1 MGERFKPSRAGVINV
16 WDYVD
21 EEWAF
26 ADGRLALRGHNGSG
40 KTKAL
45 EVLFPFVLD
54 GVADSR
60 RLDPFSGENRTMK
73 SNLLYRGQESEY
85 GYVWM
90 EFDRDQTETI
100 TLIIG
105 MRAHRNS
112 DGVRMS
118 FFVTGKRL
126 GADFGL
132 LSADSRPL
140 TERQLRAV
148 LEPDAWRRTATEYRD
163 LVDYRLFGLGRER
176 YAQLL
181 DLLLALRRPLL
192 AKDLDPAKVSDT
204 LTAGLSP
211 VDEDLVQQAA
221 RDFENLAAVQKLF
234 DDLAAANAAVAGFR
248 THYEAYLRSH
258 VRFALDRVQARCD
271 AAAGHAERLGAAA
284 AARRSAADAEQAAE
298 TDREA
303 SRTEGERIAGRLE
316 GLKNSEEYKAQGR
329 IEDKRREVLARAAD
343 VARQRA
349 GLDSGRRRI
358 AGLVEEVAKLS
369 RRAANSRAA
378 VARHAAALA
387 DAAQR
392 SGIADDGFG
401 PVDPAGAEADLLTSA
416 RARVAARR
424 DDIGEIRGLLDA
436 IREAR
441 TKRAYAD
448 QELAR
453 KLETEQHK
461 QSEAETAAAHLARAR
476 AAAAAAL
483 TAWTG
488 RWAAPGDTPAPAAP
502 SAEAG
507 AAEAGASEAGAAEAG
522 ASEAGTARGVA
533 ASLPGHVIA
542 GDDPATLAAA
552 LDRTGEPGAASLAEI
567 YDGCVSDARAATIA
581 ARTRLDAALAEARGR
596 LADLRDERD
605 VIAAERDDAPPS
617 TDARPASREGRPGA
631 PLWRLV
637 RFAPEVPDD
646 TAAAIEGALYGAG
659 LLTAWVHPDPA
670 LTATA
675 LEAAEADGYLIPAAV
690 SGAPVAAVPVGQ
702 TLADVLVTED
712 QEHVPPDVIV
722 AVLRSIT
729 LADDIRAPGPDIPAG
744 QVRNPYQVKDE
755 KQPKERHVLRPD
767 PDGASV
773 FAAPR
778 PGQPADRRPF
788 RGLDYV
794 FGDVPALAPAR
805 PAREDAAKGTPVI
818 SARAQFSYGVHVG
831 ARPKARP
838 EYIGATN
845 RAARRRARLARQDE
859 RIYEHQ
865 ARARVIEADLSAAVA
880 LLDDFRCARRE
891 LPGTEDIA
899 RAAEQAGRTSALL
912 AHARAE
918 ASGARKRVDEAIA
931 EADARTRQ
939 LRHKAAER
947 RMPAQEE
954 EVDAVARAAAE
965 FENAA
970 VALHAERATLARAE
984 EDASERTE
992 TLERQR
998 TEHEEAEASA
1008 AEAERLQAA
1017 LEEEFRTLEES
1028 LQQDVQHVLE
1038 QIRQTDRDLADAQRK
1053 YNEHDRKARREH
1065 DNLTA
1070 ADRDVSNERRALA
1083 DAITSLHEQARQFG
1097 EFTRPD
1103 LRPLLAVAVATPW
1116 PQAPAWPSPEAA
1128 SDELAR
1134 DLTAGATTADPVAA
1148 VRHTLPGACAELVDA
1163 FTAATRGG
1171 RQVTEGTLKNTQ
1183 DRMSVALKD
1192 FTDALAACEEDYR
1205 VDWEPGVVVTVHVID
1220 DEGRKPVATFAKRI
1234 DERARDQGILLED
1247 RERKVLED
1255 ELLAALASQIHTRVI
1270 AARDLTRNMNTDT
1283 RSKPMSS
1290 GISIGIR
1297 WVQSDKI
1304 TEAQRQASR
1313 LLDRDQPGA
1322 ERLAELRAVLRDMIR
1337 QYRAAHPRATYREAL
1352 GAVLDYRS
1360 WHAFELVLIT
1370 PGEGEQRLTRAKHS
1384 VMSGGEKSAAIHLP
1398 LFAAANALYGSAK
1411 DRCPRLIALDE
1422 AFVGID
1428 ERYKPDLFGLAVKFD
1443 LDLFMTG
1450 HDLWVTTATVPMI
1463 AHYDLYHDKV
1473 TRTTSALLLLWD
1485 GRQLID
1491 ATAGF
1496 SDNEALV
1503 TELLGFR
1510 PTRHAPLGAE
1520 ATLYVPALDPDPAG
1534 PEDDDD

>member
-1 MGERFKPSRAGVINV
+1 MRERFKPSRAGVINV

-26 ADGRLALRGHNGSG
+26 GDGRLALRGHNGSG

-90 EFDRDQTETI
+90 EFGRAVAGTGGTKENPATETI

-105 MRAHRNS
+105 MRAHRNT

-126 GADFGL
+126 GVDFGL

-163 LVDYRLFGLGRER
+163 LVDHRLFGLGRER

-234 DDLAAANAAVAGFR
+234 DDLMAANAAVTEFR
-248 THYEAYLRSH
+248 AHYEAYLRSH
-258 VRFALDRVQARCD
+258 VRFALDRVRARSD
-271 AAAGHAERLGAAA
+271 VAADHAERLTAAA
-284 AARRSAADAEQAAE
+284 AARRRAADAERAAE
-298 TDREA
+298 ADRDA
-303 SRTEGERIAGRLE
+303 SRVEGELLQGRLE
-316 GLKNSEEYKAQGR
+316 GLKNSDEYKAQGR
-329 IEDKRREVLARAAD
+329 IEDKRREVAARAAEA
-343 VARQRA
+343 VRQRA
-349 GLDSGRRRI
+349 GVDSGRRRV
-358 AGLVEEVAKLS
+358 AGLAEEVAKLS
-369 RRAANSRAA
+369 RRAADSRAA
-378 VARHAAALA
+378 AARHANALA

-401 PVDPAGAEADLLTSA
+401 PVDPGATGDQGNTGDPGTADGGVADLLTTA

-424 DDIGEIRGLLDA
+424 DDIGEIRRLLDA
-436 IREAR
+436 IRDAR
-441 TKRAYAD
+441 AKRAYAD
-448 QELAR
+448 QELTR
-453 KLETEQHK
+453 KQAGEQRQ
-461 QSEAETAAAHLARAR
+461 QSEAE
-476 AAAAAAL
+476 AAAARLAEARQAAAESL
-483 TAWTG
+483 AAWTA
-488 RWAAPGDTPAPAAP
+488 RWAAT
-502 SAEAG
+502 
-507 AAEAGASEAGAAEAG
+507 
-522 ASEAGTARGVA
+522 A
-533 ASLPGHVIA
+533 ASPSPVAPPSLAVVTANLPRGVIA
-542 GDDPATLAAA
+542 GDDAATLAAA
-552 LDRTGEPGAASLAEI
+552 LDRIGEPGAASLSEI
-567 YDGCVSDARAATIA
+567 YDGCVADRQAVTIA
-581 ARTRLDAALAEARGR
+581 ARTSLDAALAGARRR
-596 LADLRDERD
+596 LADLREEREA
-605 VIAAERDDAPPS
+605 IAAEQDDAPPS
-617 TDARPASREGRPGA
+617 TDLRPASRDARPGA

-637 RFAPEVPDD
+637 RFAPGVPDD
-646 TAAAIEGALYGAG
+646 IAAAIEGALYGAG
-659 LLTAWVHPDPA
+659 LLTAWVHPDQA

-675 LEAAEADGYLIPAAV
+675 LEAAEADGYLIPTV
-690 SGAPVAAVPVGQ
+690 PVASAQVNSAQVTALRTGK
-702 TLADVLVTED
+702 TLADVLVAED
-712 QEHVPPDVIV
+712 QEHVPSDVIV

-729 LADDIRAPGPDIPAG
+729 LVDDIMAAGSDIPAPAEPRDG
-744 QVRNPYQVKDE
+744 SE
-755 KQPKERHVLRPD
+755 LR
-767 PDGASV
+767 
-773 FAAPR
+773 
-778 PGQPADRRPF
+778 DRRAR

-794 FGDVPALAPAR
+794 FGDVPALAPY
-805 PAREDAAKGTPVI
+805 REPRSAAEPGAPVI
-818 SARAQFSYGVHVG
+818 SAKAQFSYGVHVG
-831 ARPKARP
+831 ARPKAAP

-845 RAARRRARLARQDE
+845 RAARRRARLEEQDAAIE
-859 RIYEHQ
+859 QAQ
-865 ARARVIEADLSAAVA
+865 ARARETETDLDKARA
-880 LLDDFRCARRE
+880 LLDDFRRARRE
-891 LPGTEDIA
+891 LPGTGTIA
-899 RAAEQAGRTSALL
+899 KAAELAGRSAALL
-912 AHARAE
+912 AHARSEVGSAE
-918 ASGARKRVDEAIA
+918 RQVDEAIA
-931 EADARTRQ
+931 EADAVTRQ
-939 LRHKAAER
+939 LRHRAAER
-947 RMPAQEE
+947 RLPTRKD
-954 EVDAVARAAAE
+954 EVDDIARAAAE

-970 VALHAERATLARAE
+970 VALHGERLTLARAE
-984 EDASERTE
+984 EDLEERTE
-992 TLERQR
+992 SLARQR
-998 TEHEEAEASA
+998 QEHEEAEAA
-1008 AEAERLQAA
+1008 AQEAERLQEA
-1017 LEEEFRTLEES
+1017 LEEEFRTLEEA
-1028 LQQDVQHVLE
+1028 LQQDVQQVLE
-1038 QIRQTDRDLADAQRK
+1038 RIRQAERELRNAQGR
-1053 YNEHDRKARREH
+1053 YSEHDRSARREH
-1065 DNLTA
+1065 DNVTA
-1070 ADRDVSNERRALA
+1070 ADRDVSNERQALA
-1083 DAITSLHEQARQFG
+1083 DAIGNLHEQARQFG

-1103 LRPLLAVAVATPW
+1103 LRPLIGVAVAAPW
-1116 PQAPAWPSPEAA
+1116 PERGAWPASETA
-1128 SDELAR
+1128 SDVLAAT
-1134 DLTAGATTADPVAA
+1134 LTAGQDEAPADPVTA
-1148 VRHTLPGACAELVDA
+1148 VNHTLPAGVIELIDA

-1205 VDWEPGVVVTVHVID
+1205 VDWEPGAVVTVRVID
-1220 DEGRKPVATFAKRI
+1220 DEGGKPVSSFARRV
-1234 DERARDQGILLED
+1234 DERAKDQGILLED

-1255 ELLAALASQIHTRVI
+1255 ELLAALASQIHTRVV
-1270 AARDLTRNMNTDT
+1270 AARDLTRNMNADT
-1283 RSKPMSS
+1283 RAKPMSS

-1297 WVQSDKI
+1297 WAQSDKI
-1304 TEAQRQASR
+1304 TDAQRQASR
-1313 LLDRDQPGA
+1313 LLDRDQPGP
-1322 ERLAELRAVLRDMIR
+1322 ERLAELRGVLRDMIR
-1337 QYRAAHPRATYREAL
+1337 EYRAAHPRATYREAL
-1352 GAVLDYRS
+1352 AAVLDYRG
-1360 WHAFELVLIT
+1360 WHAFELLLVT
-1370 PGEGEQRLTRAKHS
+1370 PGEGEARLTRARHS

-1398 LFAAANALYGSAK
+1398 LFAAANALYSSAK

-1463 AHYDLYHDKV
+1463 AHYDLFHDKV

-1496 SDNEALV
+1496 KDNEALV

-1510 PTRHAPLGAE
+1510 PTRHTPLGTD

-1534 PEDDDD
+1534 PEDDED